1 MIEEQKAEAQQAL
14 DELFGEHLLPFK
26 LFARTVESIG
36 PAEYMVRFYDS
47 RLYSVDVS
55 CRGQCFKDSFRD
67 IVLERV
73 KNFSELDRLFIK
85 TAAA

>member
-14 DELFGEHLLPFK
+14 DEPFGKHLLPFE

-36 PAEYMVRFYDS
+36 RAEYMVSFYDS
-47 RLYSVDVS
+47 RL
-55 CRGQCFKDSFRD
+55 QCFKDSFRD
-67 IVLERV
+67 TVFGV
-73 KNFSELDRLFIK
+73 KNFSGPDRLSIK